1 MTVAMRPV
9 VQRSVSNFQVV
20 APRRRRRGSCRCC
33 AAVNFDGRPG
43 AGLAVKALRPR
54 RRTASRQRITELC
67 EHPSRRATSVTDAP
81 AFSSSIPR
89 RRRRSSSSGLPCG
102 RMPRAY
108 RVRHQ
113 MSITYAHIN
122 NDMRSV
128 RQVVTDILE
137 CAGATVTAV
146 DSAEDA
152 LEVLQRERPNVLL
165 SDLSMPEGQD
175 GYWLIGQVRALP
187 PERGGTTPAAALTA
201 YTGPEH
207 RASVLRAGFQ
217 YHVAKPVSMQE
228 LLGVVAILALKE

>member
-1 MTVAMRPV
+1 MQT
-9 VQRSVSNFQVV
+9 S
-20 APRRRRRGSCRCC
+20 
-33 AAVNFDGRPG
+33 
-43 AGLAVKALRPR
+43 ALRLADGPR
-54 RRTASRQRITELC
+54 L
-67 EHPSRRATSVTDAP
+67 D
-81 AFSSSIPR
+81 
-89 RRRRSSSSGLPCG
+89 G
-102 RMPRAY
+102 
-108 RVRHQ
+108 VRLLVV
-113 MSITYAHIN
+113 

-165 SDLSMPEGQD
+165 SDLSMPEGKN

-187 PERGGTTPAAALTA
+187 PERGGTTPAAALTGYTG

-217 YHVAKPVSMQE
+217 YHVAKPVGMQE
-228 LLGVVAILALKE
+228 LIGVVAILALNE